1 MFLLCCSYMTT
12 KGDAMST
19 NKQTIDGNLYPAEAE
34 LVGEIYQGAK
44 AKLTDEPGVE
54 VRFST
59 MQPLNTLLSDVVDFN
74 VIVNE
79 NIGESLDALKAKFL
93 ERVEARQAER
103 LSIREHRLER
113 GRSTVVVDQALAVSD
128 ALRETITSL

>member
-1 MFLLCCSYMTT
+1 
-12 KGDAMST
+12 MST

-34 LVGEIYQGAK
+34 LVGEICEGAK
-44 AKLTDEPGVE
+44 AKLADGPDVE
-54 VRFST
+54 VRFAT
-59 MQPLNTLLSDVVDFN
+59 MQPLNTLLSDVIDFN

-103 LSIREHRLER
+103 LSIREQRLER

>member
-1 MFLLCCSYMTT
+1 
-12 KGDAMST
+12 MST

-34 LVGEIYQGAK
+34 LVDAIYQGAK
-44 AKLTDEPGVE
+44 SKLTDEPGIE
-54 VRFST
+54 TRFAT
-59 MQPLNTLLSDVVDFN
+59 MHPLNTLLSDVIDFN

-93 ERVEARQAER
+93 KRVEARQAER
-103 LSIREHRLER
+103 LSIREQRLER